1 MKNILNY
8 SKIIKLSLLAG
19 FFIFASCKDQ
29 PEMSEASAL
38 NEDVEAASSENAEAS
53 PAANKED
60 KTIAEIV
67 VSYATAEKVEDRQ
80 FTLLLAA
87 LEYAGI
93 TSMFTGSDEYTV
105 FAPTDAAFEKFL
117 GGKALDSFTP
127 EQVGAVL
134 SYHVVDG
141 RNLSS
146 SVVPTNSPKEVK
158 TLLGPSIYVNS
169 AAGID
174 TNDMDEMA
182 NASIL
187 VDAGLFDI
195 SASNGVIHVIDEVL
209 VPVTE

>member
-1 MKNILNY
+1 MKNVLNY
-8 SKIIKLSLLAG
+8 SNAIKLSLLAG
-19 FFIFASCKDQ
+19 FFVFASCKDQ
-29 PEMSEASAL
+29 PEMSEASSL
-38 NEDVEAASSENAEAS
+38 NENIEVTSTENVEATPEA
-53 PAANKED
+53 NNE

-93 TSMFTGSDEYTV
+93 TSMFTESDQYTV

-127 EQVGAVL
+127 EQVGEVL

-146 SVVPTNSPKEVK
+146 SVVPTGTPTEVK

-174 TNDMDEMA
+174 TNDEDMEA

-209 VPVTE
+209 VPVSE

>member
-8 SKIIKLSLLAG
+8 SNVIKLFLLAG
-19 FFIFASCKDQ
+19 FFVLASCKDQ
-29 PEMSEASAL
+29 PEMSEASSL
-38 NEDVEAASSENAEAS
+38 NANVEATSAENAEAS
-53 PAANKED
+53 QAANKDE

-67 VSYATAEKVEDRQ
+67 VSYATAEAVEDRQ

-93 TSMFTGSDEYTV
+93 TSMFTEADEYTV

-134 SYHVVDG
+134 SYHVIDG
-141 RNLSS
+141 RRLSD
-146 SVVPTNSPKEVK
+146 SVVPKNSPQEIK

-174 TNDMDEMA
+174 TNDMDEMD

-187 VDAGLFDI
+187 VEAGLFDI

>member
-8 SKIIKLSLLAG
+8 SKIIKLSLMAG
-19 FFIFASCKDQ
+19 FFVFASCKDQ

-38 NEDVEAASSENAEAS
+38 NEDVEATSAENAEAS
-53 PAANKED
+53 PAANKEE

-146 SVVPTNSPKEVK
+146 SVVPTNSPQEIK

-174 TNDMDEMA
+174 TNDMDDMA